1 LLEQYKK
8 GVMQQLFSDKYRFK
22 DENGEDYP
30 DWEEKKLGE
39 IGQIVTGKTL
49 SIIWKNRSN

>member
-1 LLEQYKK
+1 
-8 GVMQQLFSDKYRFK
+8 MQQLFSNKYRFK